1 LLVRFGLFEADLET
15 GELRKQGM
23 KIRLQDQPF
32 EILAILLRSPGQ
44 IVTREEL
51 RQTLWGTDTFV
62 DFDRSLNKAINRLRE
77 ALEDSAENPR
87 FIETIPKRGYR
98 FIAPVEPT
106 QAAAMSSAVTNNT
119 NVVVEPQKKKLHA
132 SRREALAWGLAL
144 LFLSAA
150 ISVWLLH
157 SSPTWE
163 PISLLRTSLLP
174 PPNTSFLPYGFAIS
188 PDGARLAFVAVDG
201 EGKSALWIRGLSAGG
216 AQRLDGTDGAM
227 FPFWSQDNR
236 HIGFFSDRK
245 LKTIDL
251 SGGNLRVL
259 TDAPSGHGGTWNRDG
274 SIVFAPSIAGPLYR
288 IDSTGG
294 VAEPITPTRSNVQ
307 SHCLPS
313 FLPDGRHFV
322 FYVFRGAEDDLI
334 GNGIYLGTLASS
346 TTTLLWQGIS
356 GNVIYSAGYL
366 LYVRDRGLVAQPF
379 DRDHLKVIGSPV
391 SIVERELDSDR
402 TDALAGF
409 TASENGI
416 VVFQSTADSPARLRR
431 FDGSGREV
439 GTFSDGAYRDPSFS
453 PNGRYLAVSS
463 DDAHNGKYSIRVFDL
478 ERGVSV
484 RLSEPGN
491 ANRPVWS
498 PDGKEIVFDSIQGN
512 LSYLYRAPA
521 DASAPPQVLR
531 KGPYISA
538 NHWSPDGRY
547 ILFVTVKDGLP
558 VLELYLLADQS
569 VVPFAPGAEAQ
580 FSPDGKWIAYVGQ
593 GGVAGGGGVMVQP
606 FPGPGPHIQIS
617 GIGGAQPRW
626 SRDGRNIFYVA
637 PNRTLMSVAFDPKTG
652 TAGQARVVFQTRI
665 VGPNLISV
673 QYDVAP
679 DGRFLINSF
688 PSGNSS
694 PLTMITGWQHAK

>member
-1 LLVRFGLFEADLET
+1 
-15 GELRKQGM
+15 
-23 KIRLQDQPF
+23 
-32 EILAILLRSPGQ
+32 
-44 IVTREEL
+44 
-51 RQTLWGTDTFV
+51 
-62 DFDRSLNKAINRLRE
+62 
-77 ALEDSAENPR
+77 
-87 FIETIPKRGYR
+87 
-98 FIAPVEPT
+98 
-106 QAAAMSSAVTNNT
+106 
-119 NVVVEPQKKKLHA
+119 
-132 SRREALAWGLAL
+132 
-144 LFLSAA
+144 
-150 ISVWLLH
+150 
-157 SSPTWE
+157 
-163 PISLLRTSLLP
+163 
-174 PPNTSFLPYGFAIS
+174 
-188 PDGARLAFVAVDG
+188 
-201 EGKSALWIRGLSAGG
+201 
-216 AQRLDGTDGAM
+216 
-227 FPFWSQDNR
+227 
-236 HIGFFSDRK
+236 
-245 LKTIDL
+245 
-251 SGGNLRVL
+251 
-259 TDAPSGHGGTWNRDG
+259 
-274 SIVFAPSIAGPLYR
+274 
-288 IDSTGG
+288 
-294 VAEPITPTRSNVQ
+294 
-307 SHCLPS
+307 
-313 FLPDGRHFV
+313 
-322 FYVFRGAEDDLI
+322 
-334 GNGIYLGTLASS
+334 
-346 TTTLLWQGIS
+346 
-356 GNVIYSAGYL
+356 VIYSAGHL
-366 LYVRDRGLVAQPF
+366 LYVRDRSLVAQPF
-379 DRDHLKVIGSPV
+379 DRDHLKATGSPV

-416 VVFQSTADSPARLRR
+416 VVFQSTSDSPARLRR
-431 FDGSGREV
+431 FDGSGKEV
-439 GTFSDGAYRDPSFS
+439 ATFSNGAYRDPSFS

-463 DDAHNGKYSIRVFDL
+463 DDAHNGKYSIRVFNL

-547 ILFVTVKDGLP
+547 IVFVTVKNGLP
-558 VLELYLLADQS
+558 WLELYSLADRS

-580 FSPDGKWIAYVGQ
+580 FSPDGKWSAYVGQ

-617 GIGGAQPRW
+617 GTGGAQARW